1 MDLDLSGKVVLVT
14 GGSKGIGFA
23 CAEAFC
29 AEGARVAIASRS
41 DANLDDA
48 KKRLA
53 EKGHRVFAV
62 RADLTRSDD
71 AKSMTAAVEKELGP
85 IDVLVNSAGAAKRY
99 APEDLNAQAWHDA
112 MDAKFFA
119 MVHPLDAVLP
129 GMAARGRGTIVNI
142 IGMGGKVA
150 NPIHLP
156 GGAANAAMM
165 LVSNGL
171 AVAYAKKG
179 IRINAISPGATMTGR
194 VKESLE
200 IEAKRQG
207 ITEAE
212 AQVRGRAKIPLG
224 RYGEPHEVAR
234 VALFLASAQASYLTG
249 AIVPMDGAANPVI

>member
-1 MDLDLSGKVVLVT
+1 MELDLSGKVVLVT

-29 AEGARVAIASRS
+29 AEGAKVAIASRS
-41 DANLDDA
+41 DANLEDA

-53 EKGHRVFAV
+53 GKGHQVFAV

-71 AKSMTAAVEKELGP
+71 AKSMTAAVEKALGP

-112 MDAKFFA
+112 MDAKFFS

-129 GMAARGRGTIVNI
+129 GMVARGRGAIVNI

-165 LVSNGL
+165 LVNNGL

-179 IRINAISPGATMTGR
+179 IRVNAISPGTTMTGR
-194 VKESLE
+194 VKQSLE

-212 AQVRGRAKIPLG
+212 AQARGQAKIPLG

>member
-1 MDLDLSGKVVLVT
+1 MDLNLAGKVVLVT
-14 GGSKGIGFA
+14 GGSKGIGYA

-29 AEGARVAIASRS
+29 AEGATVAIASRS
-41 DANLDDA
+41 DANLAEA
-48 KKRLA
+48 KQRLA
-53 EKGHRVFAV
+53 EQGHQVFAV
-62 RADLTRSDD
+62 RADLRKSED
-71 AKSMTAAVEKELGP
+71 AKAMVAAVEQALGP
-85 IDVLVNSAGAAKRY
+85 VDVLVNSAGAAKRY
-99 APEDLNAQAWHDA
+99 APEDLDAQAWHDA
-112 MDAKFFA
+112 MDAKFFS
-119 MVHPLDAVLP
+119 MMHPLDAVLP
-129 GMAARGRGTIVNI
+129 GMAARGRGTVVNI

-165 LVSNGL
+165 LASSGL

-212 AQVRGRAKIPLG
+212 AQARGQAKIPLG
-224 RYGEPHEVAR
+224 RYGEPHEVAK
-234 VALFLASAQASYLTG
+234 VALFLASPQASYLTG
-249 AIVPMDGAANPVI
+249 AIVPMDGAAHPVI